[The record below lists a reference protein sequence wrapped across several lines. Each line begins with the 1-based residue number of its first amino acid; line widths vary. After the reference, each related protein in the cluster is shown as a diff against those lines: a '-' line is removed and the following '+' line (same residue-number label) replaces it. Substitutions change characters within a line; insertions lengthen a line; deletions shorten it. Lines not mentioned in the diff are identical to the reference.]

1 MEGNFTFMALSEN
14 SPGIL
19 HRVTTQF
26 TRRAV
31 NIESLTVSETERKG
45 VSRFT
50 IVVKADRALAE
61 KIARHLRRIIEVTN
75 VYLCE
80 NRELIYREI
89 GLIKVNSDDDRENRL
104 RIEEIAH
111 RYGAHVVFGG
121 DGYLIVEKSGREE
134 EIDSLFLLLE
144 PFGIVE
150 FVRSGRIALQK
161 ERSE

>member
-19 HRVTTQF
+19 HRITTQF

-50 IVVKADRALAE
+50 IVVKTDLILAE
-61 KIARHLRRIIEVTN
+61 KIARHLRRIIEVVD

-80 NRELIYREI
+80 NRELVYKEI
-89 GLIKVNSDDDRENRL
+89 ALIKVRSDSERGNRL
-104 RIEEIAH
+104 RVEDLAH
-111 RYGAHVVFGG
+111 RYGAHVVSGN
-121 DGYLIVEKSGREE
+121 DDYLIIEKSGREE
-134 EIDSLFLLLE
+134 EVDSLFLLLE

-150 FVRSGRIALQK
+150 FVRSGRIALQ
-161 ERSE
+161 R

>member
-45 VSRFT
+45 ISRFT
-50 IVVKADRALAE
+50 IVVKADRELAE
-61 KIARHLRRIIEVTN
+61 KIARHLRRIIEVTE
-75 VYLCE
+75 VFLCE
-80 NRELIYREI
+80 NRELIYKEAS
-89 GLIKVNSDDDRENRL
+89 LIKVKSDDDRDTRL
-104 RIEEIAH
+104 RIEELAH

-121 DGYLIVEKSGREE
+121 EGFLIVEKSGREE

-144 PFGIVE
+144 PFGILE

-161 ERSE
+161 